1 MKATIQ
7 IERGSYGFGH
17 TWSLVLTKTNGTSK
31 SFYLGQD
38 VKFCSRVL
46 GMEPRYIVEQI
57 GSGNITEP
65 SINTRLANFI
75 IDSLGLSKTEL
86 FNLDAWSLCAE

>member
-7 IERGSYGFGH
+7 IEKGSYGFGH
-17 TWSLVLTKTNGTSK
+17 TWSLVLTKSNGTSK

-46 GMEPRYIVEQI
+46 GMEPRYIVAQI
-57 GSGNITEP
+57 GSGNIAEP
-65 SINTRLANFI
+65 SINTKLANFI

-86 FNLDAWSLCAE
+86 FKQEPWAICAE

>member
-7 IERGSYGFGH
+7 IEKGSYGFGH
-17 TWSLVLTKTNGTSK
+17 TWSLVLTKSNGTSK

-65 SINTRLANFI
+65 NINTRLANFI
-75 IDSLGLSKTEL
+75 IDSLDTTKKEL
-86 FNLDAWSLCAE
+86 FNLEAWSLCAE

>member
-17 TWSLVLTKTNGTSK
+17 TWSLVLTKSNGTSK

-65 SINTRLANFI
+65 NINTRLANFI
-75 IDSLGLSKTEL
+75 IDSLGLTKTQL
-86 FNLDAWSLCAE
+86 FKQETWSICAE

>member
-17 TWSLVLTKTNGTSK
+17 TWSLVLTKRNGTIK

-65 SINTRLANFI
+65 NINTRLANFI
-75 IDSLGLSKTEL
+75 INSLGLTKTQL
-86 FNLDAWSLCAE
+86 FKQEAWAICAE

>member
-7 IERGSYGFGH
+7 IEKGSYGFGH
-17 TWSLVLTKTNGTSK
+17 TWSLVLTKSNGTSK
-31 SFYLGQD
+31 SFFLGQD

-65 SINTRLANFI
+65 NINTRLANFI
-75 IDSLGLSKTEL
+75 INSLDTTKKEL
-86 FNLDAWSLCAE
+86 FNLEAWSLCAE

>member
-17 TWSLVLTKTNGTSK
+17 TWTLTLTKSDGTYRA
-31 SFYLGQD
+31 FYLGQD

-46 GMEPRYIVEQI
+46 GMSPRYIVEQI
-57 GSGNITEP
+57 GSNDLTKETTR
-65 SINTRLANFI
+65 TRLANFI
-75 IDSLGLSKTEL
+75 LGYLGVTKNEL
-86 FNLDAWSLCAE
+86 YKQEAWSLCAE

>member
-1 MKATIQ
+1 MKALIQ
-7 IERGSYGFGH
+7 IDRGSYGFGH
-17 TWSLVLTKTNGTSK
+17 TWSLVLTKRNGTSK

-46 GMEPRYIVEQI
+46 GMSPRYIVEQI

-65 SINTRLANFI
+65 NVNTRLANFI
-75 IDSLGLSKTEL
+75 IKSLGLNKTEL
-86 FNLDAWSLCAE
+86 FKLEPWAISAE

>member
-17 TWSLVLTKTNGTSK
+17 TWSLLLTKNNGTSK
-31 SFYLGQD
+31 SFFLGQD

-65 SINTRLANFI
+65 NINTRLANFI
-75 IDSLGLSKTEL
+75 INSLGLTKTQL
-86 FNLDAWSLCAE
+86 FKQEAWAICAE

>member
-17 TWSLVLTKTNGTSK
+17 TWSLVLTKSNGTSK

-46 GMEPRYIVEQI
+46 GMSPSYLVAQI
-57 GSGNITEP
+57 GSNDLTKETTL
-65 SINTRLANFI
+65 TRLANFI
-75 IDSLGLSKTEL
+75 LGYLGITKNEL
-86 FNLDAWSLCAE
+86 YKQESWSLCAE

>member
-1 MKATIQ
+1 MKAKINIT
-7 IERGSYGFGH
+7 SNYGFDH
-17 TWSLVLTKTNGTSK
+17 NWTLILTKTNGTSK

-57 GSGNITEP
+57 GSGDIQEP
-65 SINTRLANFI
+65 NINTRLANFI
-75 IDSLGLSKTEL
+75 IDSLGLTKTEL
-86 FNLDAWSLCAE
+86 FKQETWAICAE